1 MAVEGVKAQ
10 VTNLRQQGVVSLK
23 KAKWLFHLINADGS

>member
-10 VTNLRQQGVVSLK
+10 VTNLRQQGTQAGARRGLK
-23 KAKWLFHLINADGS
+23 PADLKMKL